1 MRWRDHRDFPGGPM
15 VKTFNAGSVG
25 SIPGQETKISHGTAE
40 NKQTNKQ
47 TTEDFTQQTSHTGIP
62 SQLLRSADAFGKTN

>member
-15 VKTFNAGSVG
+15 VKTFNAGSGG

-40 NKQTNKQ
+40 NKLTNRPQ
-47 TTEDFTQQTSHTGIP
+47 RTLPQQTSHTGIP
-62 SQLLRSADAFGKTN
+62 SQLLRSADDFGKTN

>member
-47 TTEDFTQQTSHTGIP
+47 TTEDFSSTDITHWNPKPAPEIS
-62 SQLLRSADAFGKTN
+62 